1 MHFYRGALARFN
13 AAFLASTLM
22 LLVTPVNAGK
32 PDVESAGRKPPGRE
46 LATLRAVDKEG
57 QGNVAAG
64 LAWRKVAAYDADR
77 LTEVLAAIDG
87 AEPLAANWIVAAAE
101 SIAERAGQQ
110 GSALPVADL
119 KSFVVD
125 KKHAPRARRMAFEFL
140 QRSDAELA
148 SSLVPGFLHDPSPEL
163 RREAV
168 ARLLDEAAAAKA
180 DDERRAIYR
189 EALSGACD
197 LDQVKT
203 VKAALEKLGDKV
215 DLAKHFG
222 FITTWKVIGPFDNT
236 AEAGFDVVYPP
247 EKTIELAASYEGKP
261 REGQPRRVEWQ
272 EATTSD
278 EFGVVDLSKA
288 LGKENGVVGYAWTE
302 FWSDRRQAAELRAG
316 RDNAIKIWL
325 NGELLYE
332 HGVYHSGADMDQF
345 VARGTLSKGRNTI
358 LVKVLQNEQKEDWAQ
373 GWGFQLRVCDQ
384 AGQAI
389 EGSVGPEGA
398 SVQGSEK

>member
-1 MHFYRGALARFN
+1 MHFRRGALARFS
-13 AAFLASTLM
+13 AAILASTL
-22 LLVTPVNAGK
+22 LLIVTPVNAGK
-32 PDVESAGRKPPGRE
+32 PDVESAGRKPLRRE
-46 LATLRAVDKEG
+46 LAALLAVDKEG

-64 LAWRKVAAYDADR
+64 EAWRKVAAYDVDR

-87 AEPLAANWIVAAAE
+87 AGPLAANWIVTAAE
-101 SIAERAGQQ
+101 AIVDRAYRSGDFF
-110 GSALPVADL
+110 PADDL
-119 KSFVVD
+119 RNFVRET
-125 KKHAPRARRMAFEFL
+125 KHSPRGRRIAFEFL
-140 QRSDAELA
+140 NRSDAELA

-168 ARLLDEAAAAKA
+168 SRLFDKAAAAKA
-180 DDERRAIYR
+180 DNERREIYR

-203 VKAALEKLGDKV
+203 VKAALEKLGEKV

-236 AEAGFDVVYPP
+236 AEGGFDVVYPP
-247 EKTIELAASYEGKP
+247 EKTIDLSASYEGKP
-261 REGQPRRVEWQ
+261 HDGQPRRVEWQ

-278 EFGVVDLSKA
+278 EFGVVDLNKA
-288 LGKENGVVGYAWTE
+288 ISKENGVTGYAWTE
-302 FWSDRRQAAELRAG
+302 FWSDRAQPAELRAG

-345 VARGTLSKGRNTI
+345 VGRGTLKQGRNTI

-389 EGSVGPEGA
+389 EQA
-398 SVQGSEK
+398 R